1 MTKTAKNININ
12 SSIRYKEEY
21 DLYTFRMCHKR
32 NWWWLL
38 LLLLPLLLFVKCS
51 KDITV
56 TCIDSEGNFPVA
68 GQEVKLDYTAHFL
81 YNDGE
86 FLADEPISIVQETDS
101 TGCTT
106 FEDLPCS
113 VFSYIFYCLQQAD
126 YSVGSECYG
135 QADEKHNFHYV
146 WNVEIELEPFRTD
159 LYIKLMD
166 KETLDVL
173 PDAKVVYR
181 YIDNGEEKTDSAE
194 ADAAG
199 IAVIPQM
206 RYCSVIDKIT
216 GSCYGYMDE
225 VRMDIPNQKL
235 AEVSDSTA
243 LLLTPIMERFDFFV
257 KNKISK
263 QPIPEALCDVS
274 LTHPGLSRTVTTRR
288 VTTSI
293 DGKGIAVYDSAF
305 VLSVINIQA
314 SKVNYYDGELE
325 GGPWVVE
332 EFIKQDEDTRTVWL
346 TPKPYVQEFVNIDSI
361 NGEPIPG
368 VENVIRIISPDGTTS
383 TITEISNRNGVFPIS
398 ATEDDRI
405 EIVSTKNNE
414 YIPKKTIVPLF
425 KEAEKEIRMQ
435 PEMGTVV
442 FRTVVD
448 GTGRVLPG
456 CQLKIT
462 GSISGNIP
470 PTNSGNGVFEV
481 NMRKAENI
489 SIVASKSGYAPNTTK
504 VRNARYH
511 ELAKSPQARRDIP
524 LIPVPPCGG
533 GSIVSKGASG
543 RNHQA
548 TYGMGQLVG
557 NTTIDVDFYSEPDI
571 LTVYDGPKAQGTPI
585 INRRIIQNKMVIPI
599 HFTQGAV
606 TVVITSSDSSSWEY
620 VVNCP

>member
-81 YNDGE
+81 YNDGK

-135 QADEKHNFHYV
+135 QADERHNFHYV

-274 LTHPGLSRTVTTRR
+274 LIHPGLSRTVTTRR

-293 DGKGIAVYDSAF
+293 DGKGVAVYDSAF

-524 LIPVPPCGG
+524 LIPIPPCGG
-533 GSIVSKGASG
+533 GSIVPKGANEK
-543 RNHQA
+543 NHQA

-557 NTTIDVDFYSEPDI
+557 NTTIDVDFYSEADI

>member
-135 QADEKHNFHYV
+135 QADERHNFHYV

-293 DGKGIAVYDSAF
+293 DGKGVAVYDSAF

-368 VENVIRIISPDGTTS
+368 VENVIRIISLDGTTS

-504 VRNARYH
+504 VRNARFH

-533 GSIVSKGASG
+533 GSIVSKGTSG

-557 NTTIDVDFYSEPDI
+557 NTTIDVDFYSEQDI

-606 TVVITSSDSSSWEY
+606 TVVITSSDSSTWEY

>member
-81 YNDGE
+81 YNDGK

-135 QADEKHNFHYV
+135 QADERHNFHYV

-293 DGKGIAVYDSAF
+293 DGKGVAVYDSAF

-585 INRRIIQNKMVIPI
+585 INKRIIQNKMVIPI

>member
-81 YNDGE
+81 YNDGK

-135 QADEKHNFHYV
+135 QADEKHNLHYV

-293 DGKGIAVYDSAF
+293 DGKGVAVYDSAF

-368 VENVIRIISPDGTTS
+368 VENVIRIISLDGTTS

-504 VRNARYH
+504 VRNARFH

>member
-293 DGKGIAVYDSAF
+293 DGKGVAVYDSAF

-368 VENVIRIISPDGTTS
+368 VENVIRIISLDGTTS

-470 PTNSGNGVFEV
+470 PANSGNGVFEV

-504 VRNARYH
+504 VRNARFH

-557 NTTIDVDFYSEPDI
+557 NTTIDVDFYSEQDI

-606 TVVITSSDSSSWEY
+606 TVVITSSDSSTWEY

>member
-81 YNDGE
+81 YNDGK

-293 DGKGIAVYDSAF
+293 DGKGVAVYDSAF

-557 NTTIDVDFYSEPDI
+557 NTTIDVDFYSEPDM

-585 INRRIIQNKMVIPI
+585 INKRIIQNKMVIPI

>member
-81 YNDGE
+81 YNDGK

-159 LYIKLMD
+159 LYIKLLD

-293 DGKGIAVYDSAF
+293 DGKGVAVYDSAF

-368 VENVIRIISPDGTTS
+368 VENVIRIISLDGTTS

-504 VRNARYH
+504 VRNARFH

-543 RNHQA
+543 KNHQA

-557 NTTIDVDFYSEPDI
+557 NTTIDVDFYSEQDI

>member
-56 TCIDSEGNFPVA
+56 TCIDSEGNFPVT

-81 YNDGE
+81 YNDGK

-113 VFSYIFYCLQQAD
+113 LFSYIFYCLQQAD

-293 DGKGIAVYDSAF
+293 DGKGVAVYDSAF

-368 VENVIRIISPDGTTS
+368 VENVIRIISLDGTTS

-414 YIPKKTIVPLF
+414 YIPNKTIVPLF

-504 VRNARYH
+504 VRNARFH

-543 RNHQA
+543 KNHQA

-557 NTTIDVDFYSEPDI
+557 NTTIDVDFYSEQDI

>member
-181 YIDNGEEKTDSAE
+181 YIDNGEDKTDSAE

-293 DGKGIAVYDSAF
+293 DGKGVAVYDSAF

-524 LIPVPPCGG
+524 LIPIPPCGG
-533 GSIVSKGASG
+533 GSIVPKGANEK
-543 RNHQA
+543 NHQA

-557 NTTIDVDFYSEPDI
+557 NTTIDVDFYSEADI

>member
-293 DGKGIAVYDSAF
+293 DGKGVAVYDSAF

-504 VRNARYH
+504 VRNARFH

-533 GSIVSKGASG
+533 GSIVSKGTSG

-557 NTTIDVDFYSEPDI
+557 NTTIDVDFYSEQDI

>member
-81 YNDGE
+81 YNDGK

-293 DGKGIAVYDSAF
+293 DGKGVAVYDSAF

-368 VENVIRIISPDGTTS
+368 VENVIRIISLDGTTS

-456 CQLKIT
+456 CQLKIA

-504 VRNARYH
+504 VRNARFH

-543 RNHQA
+543 KNHQA

-557 NTTIDVDFYSEPDI
+557 NTTIDVDFYSEQDI